1 MKQSLE
7 WKSNW
12 IKIKEWF
19 SAKTE
24 SKTRKPNY
32 KVRYIV
38 QRSITYILLTFAALL
53 VFMPFY
59 WMVLTALKSDYA
71 VEIRP
76 PQLFTLKLHFENF
89 LRAWQATRFDLYFRN
104 TLIVAF
110 FSTLGTVVTSTLA
123 AFAFARLEFKGR
135 DVLFLILLGTMMV
148 PGEMLIITNF
158 ITVKSLNWD
167 DTFFALIVPFMTS
180 VFYIFFLRQTFKQ
193 IPNELYLAAKVD
205 GTSDFKYLLKVM
217 IPIAKPTLTTI
228 IILSAIG
235 SWNAYVWPSL
245 VTSLSNDARKM
256 ISNGLRDSAFVDDLG
271 RIRYNLQ
278 MAGSTIVTLPLL
290 IVFLTLKKY
299 IIRGVS
305 RSGIKG

>member
-1 MKQSLE
+1 
-7 WKSNW
+7 
-12 IKIKEWF
+12 
-19 SAKTE
+19 
-24 SKTRKPNY
+24 
-32 KVRYIV
+32 
-38 QRSITYILLTFAALL
+38 
-53 VFMPFY
+53 
-59 WMVLTALKSDYA
+59 
-71 VEIRP
+71 
-76 PQLFTLKLHFENF
+76 
-89 LRAWQATRFDLYFRN
+89 
-104 TLIVAF
+104 
-110 FSTLGTVVTSTLA
+110 
-123 AFAFARLEFKGR
+123 
-135 DVLFLILLGTMMV
+135 
-148 PGEMLIITNF
+148 
-158 ITVKSLNWD
+158 
-167 DTFFALIVPFMTS
+167 
-180 VFYIFFLRQTFKQ
+180 
-193 IPNELYLAAKVD
+193 
-205 GTSDFKYLLKVM
+205 M